1 VLEAWYRLSFA
12 QQQVYAARSTE
23 PRPPPAPEGFTIRE
37 SGLTDLDA
45 ALGLADLI
53 FRFQREPPTWTGTT
67 PPDPE
72 ALREDWHEFLGEEKG
87 AYFLAE
93 RAGEPLG
100 HLGLVAHGEET
111 VELAIAATRPEARG
125 TGVGVALTEHALH
138 WAHTRGFRTCTTDW
152 RSANLLSSRFW
163 PRRGFVPTAYRFF
176 RLVTP

>member
-1 VLEAWYRLSFA
+1 V
-12 QQQVYAARSTE
+12 
-23 PRPPPAPEGFTIRE
+23 APEDFGIRE
-37 SGLTDLDA
+37 AGLDDLEV

-53 FRFQREPPTWTGTT
+53 FRFQHEPPTWTGTT
-67 PPDPE
+67 PPSLGM
-72 ALREDWHEFLGEEKG
+72 LREDWREFLAEEKG

-93 RAGEPLG
+93 RDGQPLG
-100 HLGLVAHGEET
+100 HLGLVAHDDET
-111 VELAIAATRPEARG
+111 IDLAIAATRSEARG

-138 WAHTRGFRTCTTDW
+138 WAYTRGFGTCTTDW